1 MQWTLQLYWHY
12 ALIVLLIT
20 TGAACISIV
29 ISRQNFR
36 RLRDLS
42 HHEALVTVRRG
53 AGEPRRVLSTELVP
67 GDVVEVEENMDLPCD
82 GVLVSGECLV
92 SEAMLTGESVPVAK
106 TAASPG
112 PVPAKA
118 LLSGGTRVLQTRSL
132 GGGPV
137 LARCMRTG
145 FSTEKGRLIRS
156 ILFPRAG
163 RLDLTRDGN
172 RFVAFVLVP
181 MAVAGG
187 IASCAHAL
195 NAGNAFT
202 VASALDLISIA
213 VPPALPAAMM
223 IGVATAVD
231 RLRRRAV
238 FCIAPSRVNMA
249 GRVTRVCF
257 DKTGTLT
264 YDGLTM
270 MSVRPLN
277 AGAEADP
284 ACVAVFGEELPA
296 AALPE
301 ACAQVAAAST
311 PLERLT
317 VVMAACQSLRTLST
331 SRGEETLV
339 GDPLEVVCLQ
349 CTGWLLHAG
358 ADGAMRVRAPSG
370 GLCAAQ
376 LQAFDFSSDLA
387 RMAVVVHL
395 TQGTTG
401 EPAPQPTRVLVKGAP
416 EAVAALCHAA
426 SVPPDFAAVLAFYA
440 GRGYRVIGCA
450 ERTLG
455 AGQAAAAAAGKLT
468 RDAAEGAGELRFL
481 GLVVM
486 ENKLKPCSAGVI
498 AALQAA
504 AVGVC
509 MVTGDHA
516 RTAVTVAKA
525 ANIMARDASVVLCDA
540 APGGAPAYTRL
551 AQVSGEA
558 DEALS
563 AEHALGVECDGC
575 RFVATGAGFDALHAA
590 AAVGAPQALTVVLG
604 RLSVAARFQPVQK
617 QSIVHLYIE
626 RGDYTAFVGDGAND
640 SAALKAADVGL
651 SLTADAEASVAAPFT
666 SKDANLESCITL
678 LLEGRASIATSF
690 QMFKFMSLYA
700 FVQFSCSL
708 QMDLSDTYL
717 SELEFLWVDL
727 AVVLPLSALLP
738 QTRAYH
744 VLTPRRPPP
753 SLLHWSVV
761 ASVAGQAAVCLGFQL
776 AIRALTRAQ
785 CWWQLQDFQCCGR
798 PAAIGAH
805 QPAVCPLRAPAVD
818 AGSCVTCGDAFAQIT
833 PGFENT
839 ALWQLA
845 NTQYLCLAACFA
857 MSAPF
862 RQPQWTNA
870 PFSLYWLGALGATVA
885 FMFADSRA
893 LEDAFELIRLPDYNF
908 RWAIACLSLLSAL
921 CSFGLEAS
929 LEVLQAANQEQR
941 GPAALL
947 ARARA
952 ARRGMAYAPLA

>member
-1 MQWTLQLYWHY
+1 
-12 ALIVLLIT
+12 VLLIT
-20 TGAACISIV
+20 IGAACISLV

-53 AGEPRRVLSTELVP
+53 TGEPQRVLSTELVP
-67 GDVVEVEENMDLPCD
+67 GDVFALEENMDLPCD
-82 GVLVSGECLV
+82 AVLVAGECLV
-92 SEAMLTGESVPVAK
+92 SEAMLTGEAVPVAK
-106 TAASPG
+106 TAAVPG

-118 LLSGGTRVLQTRSL
+118 RLSGGTRVLQTRSL

-137 LARCMRTG
+137 LARCARTG

-172 RFVAFVLVP
+172 RFVAFVLMP

-187 IASCAHAL
+187 IASCVHAL
-195 NAGNAFT
+195 SLGNAFT
-202 VASALDLISIA
+202 IASALDLVSIA

-238 FCIAPSRVNMA
+238 FCIAPNRVNMA
-249 GRVTRVCF
+249 GRITRVCF

-270 MSVRPLN
+270 MSVRPLLAN
-277 AGAEADP
+277 PGGAAAFD
-284 ACVAVFGEELPA
+284 EELHA

-301 ACAQVAAAST
+301 ACAQVVAAST

-331 SRGEETLV
+331 PRGEETLV

-349 CTGWLLHAG
+349 STGWLLHAG

-370 GLCAAQ
+370 GLCASQ

-387 RMAVVVHL
+387 RMAVVVQL
-395 TQGTTG
+395 TDGTTG
-401 EPAPQPTRVLVKGAP
+401 EPAPQPARVLVKGAP
-416 EAVAALCHAA
+416 EAVAALCDAA

-455 AGQAAAAAAGKLT
+455 AGQAAATAAGKLT

-525 ANIMARDASVVLCDA
+525 ANIIARDAGVVLCDA
-540 APGGAPAYTRL
+540 APGGALAYTRL
-551 AQVSGEA
+551 AQASGEA

-563 AEHALGVECDGC
+563 AEHALGVECESC
-575 RFVATGAGFDALHAA
+575 RFVATGVGFDALHAA
-590 AAVGAPQALTVVLG
+590 AASGAPEALSVVLS
-604 RLSVAARFQPVQK
+604 RLSVAARFQPHQK
-617 QSIVHLYIE
+617 ERIVTLYIE

-666 SKDANLESCITL
+666 SKDANLESIITL

-690 QMFKFMSLYA
+690 QMFKYMTLYA

-727 AVVLPLSALLP
+727 AVVLPLSGLLP

-744 VLTPRRPPP
+744 VLTPRRPCA
-753 SLLHWSVV
+753 SLLHWSIV
-761 ASVAGQAAVCLGFQL
+761 ASVAGQAVLCLTFQL

-785 CWWQLQDFQCCGR
+785 CWWQPQDFQCCGH
-798 PAAIGAH
+798 PAADAA
-805 QPAVCPLRAPAVD
+805 QRSAADECPLRAPAID

-833 PGFENT
+833 PGFENS
-839 ALWQLA
+839 ALWHLA
-845 NTQYLCLAACFA
+845 NTQYLALAAAFA
-857 MSAPF
+857 IAAPF
-862 RQPQWTNA
+862 RQPQWTNV
-870 PFSLYWLGALGATVA
+870 PFSLCWLALLAVTVA
-885 FMFADSRA
+885 YMFADSRA
-893 LEDAFELIRLPDYNF
+893 LEGAFELIPLPDYNF

-921 CSFGLEAS
+921 CSFGWEAA
-929 LEVLQAANQEQR
+929 LEVLQVANQAQR
-941 GPAALL
+941 GPAAAL
-947 ARARA
+947 ARVRA
-952 ARRGMAYAPLA
+952 ARRGVAYAPLA